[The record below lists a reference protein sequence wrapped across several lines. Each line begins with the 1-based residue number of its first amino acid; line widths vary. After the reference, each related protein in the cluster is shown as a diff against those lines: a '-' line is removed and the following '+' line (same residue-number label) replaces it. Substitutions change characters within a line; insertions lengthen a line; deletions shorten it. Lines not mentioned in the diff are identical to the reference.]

1 MTTNPYASIP
11 GVVLTGIYPQEPP
24 LLLVI
29 GHEKSGKSTLATTLI
44 DYPGKGGMPLI
55 IAADASGPDSCA
67 KLGVQMPHIK
77 IKDAPGRTFWEKT
90 QWVLNTVEN
99 AKRGGQFPFTSIVID
114 CASTLAEKLHMEDV
128 RENPSADPRRNYGAV
143 LTQTREFMHRILD
156 LGLPSVWLAWLRE
169 PQVEEKVLPNGRK
182 SKTTRL
188 GGANIVGGFR
198 NILAGKAS
206 MILPLEKINV
216 GTGQPGADETGYARC
231 LHTRTWDMIEGGG
244 RYSHLFPEPC
254 PAHLGWVMN
263 QMTGRQPEA
272 APATTGQQ

>member
-1 MTTNPYASIP
+1 MTNPFASIP
-11 GVVLTGIYPQEPP
+11 GVTLTGQFPQEPP

-29 GHEKSGKSTLATTLI
+29 GPEKSGKSTLSTSLVNWPNQG
-44 DYPGKGGMPLI
+44 DMPLI

-67 KLGVQMPHIK
+67 KMGFSMPTMK
-77 IKDAPGRTFWEKT
+77 IKDMPGRTFWEKT
-90 QWVLNTVEN
+90 QYVLTTLEN
-99 AKRGGQFPFTSIVID
+99 AKRSNQFPFTTIVID

-128 RENPSADPRRNYGAV
+128 RDNPSNDPRKNYGNI
-143 LTQTREFMHRILD
+143 LTQCREFMHRILD
-156 LGLPSVWLAWLRE
+156 LGLPTVWLAWLRE

-206 MILPLEKINV
+206 MILPLEKVNV
-216 GTGQPGADETGYARC
+216 GPGAPGADETGYQRV
-231 LHTRTWDMIEGGG
+231 LHTRTWDQIEGGG

-254 PAHLGWVMN
+254 PAHLGWVIN
-263 QMTGRQPEA
+263 QMMGKNTQ
-272 APATTGQQ
+272 